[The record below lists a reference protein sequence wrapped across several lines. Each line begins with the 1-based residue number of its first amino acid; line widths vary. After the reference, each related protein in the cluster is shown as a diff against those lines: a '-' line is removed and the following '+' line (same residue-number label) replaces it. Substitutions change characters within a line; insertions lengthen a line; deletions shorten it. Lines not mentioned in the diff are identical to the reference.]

1 MDEDAVKVRVVLW
14 FQCLLRTGYLVKIP
28 AAQFSRSE
36 DSISSHDRQR
46 DIL

>member
-14 FQCLLRTGYLVKIP
+14 FQRLLRTGYLVKIP
-28 AAQFSRSE
+28 AAKFSRSE